1 MSDSEIRI
9 QADKWECELMEEQLK
24 QLQAERDEAVA
35 ESEGKNATINTLTRM
50 YWELKRYSLQ
60 ALEHVKKRR
69 MRKSGKLLTALG
81 ITAGIAVLAWVGMAT
96 ETLCAS
102 VGKPVLVICLA
113 VASFLG
119 GWIFQRESDNLQ
131 LHREV
136 SKRRQQIES
145 KGE

>member
-35 ESEGKNATINTLTRM
+35 ESEGKDKTINTLTRM
-50 YWELKRYSLQ
+50 YWDMKRSCTA
-60 ALEHVKKRR
+60 ALENVKKRR

-81 ITAGIAVLAWVGMAT
+81 IAAVVALLAWVGMET
-96 ETLCAS
+96 EKLCSS
-102 VGKPVLVICLA
+102 VGTPVLVIGLA
-113 VASFLG
+113 VASFLS
-119 GWIFQRESDNLQ
+119 GWIFQRESDNLK
-131 LHREV
+131 LCREV
-136 SKRRQQIES
+136 SKQRAKLDR